1 MNGHRIS
8 SLVRQALIVLLALAP
23 AVALAVIPLIAGLG
37 KQIVQ
42 NMLMDQVKDHMMASL
57 AGAGCKGAAVAGLVA
72 NLHTPVIRDGGG
84 LVPGRGMGGMG
95 GMSGGFGPVP
105 GPGAPTDGAST
116 APVQGKS
123 MRADRGAPQI
133 PTLPPGVNPNQMDM
147 SQMMALVQQQGATL
161 APGTPQMSPEQM
173 AQAQAAMSQ
182 MQSAMSQPLTR
193 EESLAVFDELSTLG
207 VLTPAMRAE
216 AQDCIRLAP
225 PSATQSV
232 GQTGAIFKS
241 LMLPQ
246 LHQMH
251 ERLQDLPPDQQ
262 RQLADEVI
270 DALQTAPAQD
280 RKAFLD
286 GFGMG
291 FFPAPVVDRV
301 RSGLR

>member
-1 MNGHRIS
+1 MNGQRIS
-8 SLVRQALIVLLALAP
+8 SLVRQALIVLLALEP

-42 NMLMDQVKDHMMASL
+42 NMLMGQVKDHMMASL
-57 AGAGCKGAAVAGLVA
+57 AGAGCKGAAVTGLVA
-72 NLHTPVIRDGGG
+72 NLQTPLIRDGGG
-84 LVPGRGMGGMG
+84 LVPGGGMGGMG
-95 GMSGGFGPVP
+95 GGFGPAA
-105 GPGAPTDGAST
+105 GPGAPADRAGT
-116 APVQGKS
+116 APLQGKS
-123 MRADRGAPQI
+123 RRAYRGAPEI
-133 PTLPPGVNPNQMDM
+133 PTLPPGVSPNQIDM
-147 SQMMALVQQQGATL
+147 SQAMALVQQQAATL
-161 APGTPQMSPEQM
+161 APGMPQMSPEQM

-193 EESLAVFDELSTLG
+193 EETLGVFDELSALG
-207 VLTPAMRAE
+207 VLTPAMRTE

-241 LMLPQ
+241 LVLPQ

-262 RQLADEVI
+262 QQLADEVI
-270 DALQTAPAQD
+270 DALHSAPAQD